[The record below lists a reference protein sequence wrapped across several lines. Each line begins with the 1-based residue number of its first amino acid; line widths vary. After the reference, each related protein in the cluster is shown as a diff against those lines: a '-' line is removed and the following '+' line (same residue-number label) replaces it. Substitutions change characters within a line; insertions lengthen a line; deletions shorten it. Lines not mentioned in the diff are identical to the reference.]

1 MNRRMNRR
9 LPWAV
14 LASLALLLPLCLP
27 QAVSACGYEC
37 MEVTPGCGRCVY
49 TGDLSTGCRNQ
60 RGTCGCLDE
69 IGCFGAA
76 LDPLEQ
82 AALDSLGFVPA
93 DLQPA
98 AAECASAAPTVAMV
112 AD

>member
-1 MNRRMNRR
+1 MNRR
-9 LPWAV
+9 LHWAV
-14 LASLALLLPLCLP
+14 LASLALFVALCLP

-49 TGDLSTGCRNQ
+49 TGDPSTGCRN
-60 RGTCGCLDE
+60 RPGSCGCYDE
-69 IGCFGAA
+69 IGCFGAV

-82 AALDSLGFVPA
+82 AALDNLGFVPA

-98 AAECASAAPTVAMV
+98 AAECASAAWTVAAV

>member
-1 MNRRMNRR
+1 MDRLRSRR
-9 LPWAV
+9 LHWPALV
-14 LASLALLLPLCLP
+14 SLALLLALCVP
-27 QAVSACGYEC
+27 QTVSACGYEC

-60 RGTCGCLDE
+60 RGSCGCLDE
-69 IGCFGAA
+69 IGCSGVA

-82 AALDSLGFVPA
+82 AALDSLGFLPA

-98 AAECASAAPTVAMV
+98 AVECEDAAPTVATV